1 MLIIVVIMGEF
12 KSTIIFFACL
22 TRRTTSVFHRARS
35 LIAIQHASKQA
46 CSNCGLDGDEMRD
59 VFPLVR
65 FPNQIVLGRFTL
77 LFVTCVPA
85 RHPHGR
91 VYVLLYIAAHAWSQT
106 CALSNHLAP
115 CCRGNSGKR
124 GGKMKAEINEVSGT
138 FLLPGRCPVE
148 AVRGRRTAISCGVRL
163 LTDMRPALIRTHRK
177 AE

>member
-46 CSNCGLDGDEMRD
+46 CWNCGLDGDEMRD

-91 VYVLLYIAAHAWSQT
+91 VYVLLYMQHMHGARRAPWAIIWLHAVEGI
-106 CALSNHLAP
+106 
-115 CCRGNSGKR
+115 RVR
-124 GGKMKAEINEVSGT
+124 EVERWKQR
-138 FLLPGRCPVE
+138 LMRW
-148 AVRGRRTAISCGVRL
+148 AVHFCYQGAVQ
-163 LTDMRPALIRTHRK
+163 
-177 AE
+177 